1 MEEELDSRNA
11 SIKRPHDA
19 DQDESFDVID
29 PSRSKRQR
37 ASPEVAEEASPPK
50 HGAKKQK
57 SGAVRNVNW
66 NAGTNSTIRTTLK
79 GKKRAKRLAARK
91 DSQVL
96 KRPMAGQ

>member
-1 MEEELDSRNA
+1 MEEKLDSRNA

-19 DQDESFDVID
+19 DQDESLDMID

-37 ASPEVAEEASPPK
+37 ASPEAAEEARPPTN
-50 HGAKKQK
+50 GAKKQK

-79 GKKRAKRLAARK
+79 GKKRGKRLAPRK
-91 DSQVL
+91 DQAL